1 MWLHHPGKIYI
12 PVASLTFAMRTIT
25 DQQIAGI
32 RQRLVARFRPRRI
45 ILFGS
50 QARGTADARSDLD
63 LLVVCPVR
71 RKRRALVSAMYDAL
85 ADLRIALDLVVLTPR
100 EFELDRQ
107 IPGTIARPAWLEGR
121 VIYER
126 R

>member
-1 MWLHHPGKIYI
+1 
-12 PVASLTFAMRTIT
+12 MRTIT
-25 DQQIAGI
+25 DRQIVGI
-32 RQRLVARFRPRRI
+32 RKRLVARFRPRRI
-45 ILFGS
+45 IMFGS

-63 LLVVCPVR
+63 LLVICPVR

-85 ADLRIALDLVVLTPR
+85 ADLRIAMDLVVLTPR

>member
-1 MWLHHPGKIYI
+1 MG
-12 PVASLTFAMRTIT
+12 TIT
-25 DQQIAGI
+25 EQQIKGI
-32 RQRLVARFRPRRI
+32 RRRLVPRFRPHRI
-45 ILFGS
+45 IVFGS

-63 LLVVCPVR
+63 LLVVCQLR
-71 RKRRALVSAMYDAL
+71 RKRRALVSAMYEAL
-85 ADLRIALDLVVLTPR
+85 ADLRIAMDLVVLTPR

>member
-1 MWLHHPGKIYI
+1 MPWFGKIYM
-12 PVASLTFAMRTIT
+12 PVFSLVQSMRTVT
-25 DQQIAGI
+25 EQQIKGI
-32 RQRLVARFRPRRI
+32 RERLVARFRPRRI

-50 QARGTADARSDLD
+50 RARGTADARSDFD

-71 RKRRALVSAMYDAL
+71 RKRRAIVTAMYDAL
-85 ADLRIALDLVVLTPR
+85 ADLRIAMDLIVLTPR

>member
-1 MWLHHPGKIYI
+1 
-12 PVASLTFAMRTIT
+12 MRTVT
-25 DQQIAGI
+25 EQQIKGI
-32 RQRLVARFRPRRI
+32 RERLVARFRPRRI

-50 QARGTADARSDLD
+50 QARGTADARSDFD
-63 LLVVCPVR
+63 LLVVCSVR
-71 RKRRALVSAMYDAL
+71 RKRRAIVTAMYDAL
-85 ADLRIALDLVVLTPR
+85 ADLRIAMDLVVLTPR